1 MPYATDFVC
10 TYHIYDNC
18 DSDDYD
24 EDDNNILYQMQFL
37 QAFGLREYDT
47 AKIDEILSE
56 LSTKI
61 NSDDRLCHVI
71 MQHPLLKSPDT
82 KTAACADILPFM
94 FTYNSF
100 YAFHKCIIDLYDNDR
115 CDDGDDDD
123 CNAAAAADDSG
134 EMKIG
139 NDCSSSSSS
148 SRKRDGSGKVS
159 NENLEALLK
168 TYSTFASD

>member
-1 MPYATDFVC
+1 
-10 TYHIYDNC
+10 
-18 DSDDYD
+18 
-24 EDDNNILYQMQFL
+24 MQFL

-56 LSTKI
+56 LSKKI
-61 NSDDRLCHVI
+61 NSDDRLCRVI

-100 YAFHKCIIDLYDNDR
+100 YAFHKCIIDLYDDDR
-115 CDDGDDDD
+115 CDDD
-123 CNAAAAADDSG
+123 CTAAADDSG

>member
-1 MPYATDFVC
+1 MC

-18 DSDDYD
+18 ESDDYD
-24 EDDNNILYQMQFL
+24 ENDNNILYQMQFL

-56 LSTKI
+56 LSKKI

-100 YAFHKCIIDLYDNDR
+100 HAFHKCIIDLYDDDR
-115 CDDGDDDD
+115 CDDRCDDD
-123 CNAAAAADDSG
+123 CTAAADDSG

-148 SRKRDGSGKVS
+148 RKRDRGSGKVS